1 MKYYKLDRDTK
12 AYLKRMAVD
21 GIKTPA
27 DIYSVNDFVVGL
39 KDFNLWG
46 NIAFWP
52 LRSLQNAGSGN
63 IVYSLGG
70 LRMRTAT
77 HDGVWTSNGISLS
90 STQQI
95 SASLIDLGQDVTVLF
110 CGAGN
115 GTTYS
120 SYPMIFGV
128 QSSSTFYSNEIR
140 FASNGGAGD
149 AQGFHRNSSGDFL
162 TSTAVLNGMSASTNF
177 VFHSI
182 SSSVG
187 GTIRIRNLRNGTS
200 ASGASPTSGTATL
213 NRLQINGRWNAGSLD
228 LANPMTASFCAI
240 FLPSNIN
247 SIDLIYSFYKSTL
260 GKGLGLP

>member
-1 MKYYKLDRDTK
+1 MRFYDLDIDVKNYAKRIVDAGYKCPT
-12 AYLKRMAVD
+12 
-21 GIKTPA
+21 
-27 DIYSVNDFVVGL
+27 DINSVSDFVKGL
-39 KDFNLWG
+39 KILNLWG

-70 LRMRTAT
+70 LNMQTAT

-120 SYPMIFGV
+120 SFPMIFGV
-128 QSSSTFYSNEIR
+128 QSSSTWVSNEIR

-162 TSTAVLNGMSASTNF
+162 TSTAILNGMSASTNF

-200 ASGASPTSGTATL
+200 ASGASPTSGAATL
-213 NRLQINGRWNAGSLD
+213 NRLQINGRWNAGSLA
-228 LANPMTASFCAI
+228 LANPMMASFCAI
-240 FLPSNIN
+240 FLPSNTN
-247 SIDLIYSFYKSTL
+247 SIDLIYSLYKSTL
-260 GKGLGLP
+260 GKGLNLP